1 MRRIEASLV
10 AGGFKVR
17 RDSVA
22 GRQALIGRRSQLA
35 FGRRLPT
42 FVLVAVFKSDASRDH
57 LDRFLDETSQYAT
70 TVKGGLGRGT
80 RAVAVAVVESAAEAG
95 DWASRPV
102 AGLSFPVL
110 VDVGGAR
117 VVFVDGGEHER
128 GPGATLARAHV
139 VPSLGGP

>member
-1 MRRIEASLV
+1 M
-10 AGGFKVR
+10 
-17 RDSVA
+17 
-22 GRQALIGRRSQLA
+22 IGRRRQ
-35 FGRRLPT
+35 T
-42 FVLVAVFKSDASRDH
+42 FVLVAVFKSDGSRDH
-57 LDRFLDETSQYAT
+57 LDRFLDETAQYAT

-95 DWASRPV
+95 DWAARPV

-117 VVFVDGGEHER
+117 VVFVDGGE
-128 GPGATLARAHV
+128 PGATVARAHV